1 MERGERMRKQLVNG
15 IKEREN
21 IKNLRRNTRA
31 NWVGNLLWKRR
42 RNSRKR
48 VYEV

>member
-31 NWVGNLLWKRR
+31 N
-42 RNSRKR
+42 
-48 VYEV
+48 